1 MGTETREKEIETW
14 SDFIDEFLKEGGVI
28 YENQN
33 RQKERWHMIDKIT
46 RILKEY
52 SDDDSKRGKLLK
64 DFSMFVIRFGVFVM
78 LYCSTTILLKNE
90 LGINKEVADKM
101 FIYYSYGVGFYMAGA
116 LLPWM
121 FRQKYNIMNIFEKD
135 KNIKSKEENEI
146 ERNDKG
152 E

>member
-1 MGTETREKEIETW
+1 
-14 SDFIDEFLKEGGVI
+14 
-28 YENQN
+28 
-33 RQKERWHMIDKIT
+33 MIDKIT

-64 DFSMFVIRFGVFVM
+64 DFSKFVIRFGVFVM

-135 KNIKSKEENEI
+135 KNIKSKKENEI
-146 ERNDKG
+146 EKNDKG

>member
-1 MGTETREKEIETW
+1 
-14 SDFIDEFLKEGGVI
+14 
-28 YENQN
+28 
-33 RQKERWHMIDKIT
+33 MIDKIT

-52 SDDDSKRGKLLK
+52 SDDDSKRGKSLK

-146 ERNDKG
+146 EKNDKG
-152 E
+152 EWLW